1 MRSVHGLAPWL
12 GYNTLLYWA
21 PSAPCAQSPRTPCQ
35 PSDPPL
41 CPATQ
46 VKCNPDVAVLS
57 TLAALGA
64 GFDCA
69 SEAEIRAV
77 SGAADPLLG
86 TDQLLKL
93 VKIGP
98 LVGWR

>member
-1 MRSVHGLAPWL
+1 MHAAP
-12 GYNTLLYWA
+12 
-21 PSAPCAQSPRTPCQ
+21 
-35 PSDPPL
+35 
-41 CPATQ
+41 Q

-77 SGAADPLLG
+77 REAQQLADPRAPLSTACG
-86 TDQLLKL
+86 TLEHSMRHVRAQLQLIRAQL
-93 VKIGP
+93 ERI
-98 LVGWR
+98 

>member
-1 MRSVHGLAPWL
+1 MHAAP
-12 GYNTLLYWA
+12 
-21 PSAPCAQSPRTPCQ
+21 
-35 PSDPPL
+35 
-41 CPATQ
+41 Q

-77 SGAADPLLG
+77 SEAQQLADPRVPLSTAWG
-86 TDQLLKL
+86 TLERSMGHIRAQLQHIKAQMEHIRAQLEL
-93 VKIGP
+93 I
-98 LVGWR
+98 